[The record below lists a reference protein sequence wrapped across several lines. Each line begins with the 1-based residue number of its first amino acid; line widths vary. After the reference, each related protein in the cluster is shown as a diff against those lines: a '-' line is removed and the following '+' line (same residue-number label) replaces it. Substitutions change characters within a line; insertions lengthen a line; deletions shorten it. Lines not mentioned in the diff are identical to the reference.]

1 MKPAL
6 VAVSLAAGV
15 GLMWLGTRAAGPAPR
30 LTPGSAATAS
40 SRPPAA
46 ALAIRDVRVFDGER
60 VLPRA
65 TVVVRDGR
73 IKAVGPA
80 AQVPA
85 DAELIDGAGRTLL
98 PGLIDAHSHVWGD
111 ALERALAFGVTTELD
126 MFTDATLAAR
136 LRREQ
141 AGAGAAGR
149 ADLFSAGT
157 LVTAP
162 GGHGTEYGVRIP
174 TLARAEDADAFVAAR
189 VAEGS
194 DYVKLVYDD
203 GAAYGLR
210 WPTLDFA
217 SLKAVAAAARA
228 RDRLAVVHVGAASSA
243 RAALDAGIDGLVH
256 LFGDAAAAPDFARR
270 AKQNGVFVIPT
281 LTVIESLGGRPAAAL
296 ADDPRLSPRFG
307 PGERE
312 RLRAGFPLGHGRRPD
327 PGIAARTV
335 AALRAEGVPILA
347 GTDAGNPGTVH
358 GASLHR
364 ELELLVAAGLSPAEA
379 LAAATSATARAFR
392 LGDRGRIAPGLR
404 ADLLLVEGDPT
415 VDVLATRAI
424 VRVIKGGVPHEPR
437 TPVAAAGPRIE
448 DGRVSDFE
456 QPYEN
461 GLPASRFGA
470 GWMGSTDQQMG
481 GNSVVHL
488 ARVAGAEGSSGAL
501 GVRGRT
507 APGAPFLW
515 AGAMFFPG
523 REPMAPADLRAFGGV
538 RFRVRGDGGHYVA
551 MLFATA
557 LGTTPA
563 AAPFEAGAEW
573 REVTLR
579 FADFGRY
586 DGAGS
591 GLDGNDVTGLL
602 FSAGPEEREFAFEI
616 DDVEFVKA
624 P

>member
-1 MKPAL
+1 MKPTL
-6 VAVSLAAGV
+6 VAAALAAGV
-15 GLMWLGTRAAGPAPR
+15 GLMWFGTRAAGPGPR
-30 LTPGSAATAS
+30 PASSAAATAS
-40 SRPPAA
+40 PRRAA
-46 ALAIRDVRVFDGER
+46 AVLAIRDARVFDGER

-65 TVVVRDGR
+65 TVVVRDGL
-73 IKAVGPA
+73 IAAVA
-80 AQVPA
+80 ADAAVPA
-85 DAELIDGAGRTLL
+85 DAEAIDGAGRTLL
-98 PGLIDAHSHVWGD
+98 PGLIDAHTHAWGD

-136 LRREQ
+136 LRGEQ
-141 AGAGAAGR
+141 SGAGVSGR

-174 TLARAEDADAFVAAR
+174 TLASAEDADAFVAAR

-194 DYVKLVYDD
+194 DYVKAVYDD

-210 WPTLDFA
+210 WPTLGFDT
-217 SLKAVAAAARA
+217 LKAVATAAHARG
-228 RDRLAVVHVGAASSA
+228 RLAVVHVGASA
-243 RAALDAGIDGLVH
+243 AARSALDAGIDGLVH
-256 LFGDAAAAPDFARR
+256 LFGDAPAAPDFARR
-270 AKQNGVFVIPT
+270 AKQQGVFVVPT
-281 LTVIESLGGRPAAAL
+281 LTVIESLGGRPAASL
-296 ADDPRLSPRFG
+296 AEDPRLAPRLAA
-307 PGERE
+307 GERE
-312 RLRAGFPLGHGRRPD
+312 RLRASFPISHGRRPD
-327 PGIAARTV
+327 PGVAARIV
-335 AALRAEGVPILA
+335 AALRAAGVPILA

-364 ELELLVAAGLSPAEA
+364 ELELLAEAGLTPQEA
-379 LAAATSATARAFR
+379 LAAATSVTARVFR
-392 LGDRGRIAPGLR
+392 LADRGRVAVGLR

-415 VDVLATRAI
+415 QDILATRAI
-424 VRVIKGGVPHEPR
+424 VRVIKGGVLHEPR
-437 TPVAAAGPRIE
+437 ARAAAERPRIE

-456 QPYEN
+456 EPLEN
-461 GLPASRFGA
+461 GLPKSRFGA

-481 GNSVVHL
+481 GTSVVQL
-488 ARVAGAEGSSGAL
+488 ARVAGAGGSAGAL
-501 GVRGRT
+501 SVRGRI
-507 APGAPFLW
+507 AAGAPFLW

-523 REPMAPADLRAFGGV
+523 QEPMAPADLRAFTGV
-538 RFRVRGDGGHYVA
+538 RFRVRGDGGRYVA
-551 MLFATA
+551 MLFASA

-563 AAPFEAGAEW
+563 AAPFEAGSRW
-573 REVTLR
+573 SEVTLR

-586 DGAGS
+586 DGAGG